1 MSAAEGG
8 RWRVVLTG
16 AAVDDLRRI
25 GPVLAPRV
33 LQHVLALEG
42 SPDAGV
48 PLLDRSTGFLVLSAE
63 GSRWRLVYSVARAGA
78 GEVVTVHELWV
89 DGARLDGEAYAEALD
104 RMQGA
109 DQPDVVQLAR
119 ILRRLGRI
127 TGTVPVPR
135 NRLRAP
141 VPDWLADALVTQAA
155 VDPLTVAAMDARSAF
170 ELWNTAL
177 PRRTAGLVH
186 TFRSR

>member
-1 MSAAEGG
+1 MSSVVLTGSAVEDLRRVGPVAAPRVLGLVATLADEPLAGAPLLDEATGFRVLSADAG
-8 RWRVVLTG
+8 RWRVLYSLAG
-16 AAVDDLRRI
+16 DL
-25 GPVLAPRV
+25 
-33 LQHVLALEG
+33 
-42 SPDAGV
+42 
-48 PLLDRSTGFLVLSAE
+48 
-63 GSRWRLVYSVARAGA
+63 
-78 GEVVTVHELWV
+78 VTVHEIWV

-135 NRLRAP
+135 GRRRTP

-155 VDPLTVAAMDARSAF
+155 VDPLTVATLDAATAF
-170 ELWNTAL
+170 DLWNSRNSSL
-177 PRRTAGLVH
+177 P
-186 TFRSR
+186 SRASGS

>member
-1 MSAAEGG
+1 
-8 RWRVVLTG
+8 VLTG
-16 AAVDDLRRI
+16 SAIEDLRRV
-25 GPVLAPRV
+25 GPVAAPRV
-33 LQHVLALEG
+33 LELVATLVH
-42 SPDAGV
+42 SPVAGA
-48 PLLDRSTGFLVLSAE
+48 PLLDESTGYRVLSAE
-63 GSRWRLVYSVARAGA
+63 GGGWRVVYSVAGD
-78 GEVVTVHELWV
+78 VVTVHEVWV

-135 NRLRAP
+135 GRLRTP

-155 VDPLTVAAMDARSAF
+155 VDPLTVAALDAASAF
-170 ELWNTAL
+170 DLWNA
-177 PRRTAGLVH
+177 
-186 TFRSR
+186 SRQPAV

>member
-1 MSAAEGG
+1 M
-8 RWRVVLTG
+8 
-16 AAVDDLRRI
+16 
-25 GPVLAPRV
+25 
-33 LQHVLALEG
+33 
-42 SPDAGV
+42 
-48 PLLDRSTGFLVLSAE
+48 
-63 GSRWRLVYSVARAGA
+63 
-78 GEVVTVHELWV
+78 HELWV

-135 NRLRAP
+135 GRLRTP

-155 VDPLTVAAMDARSAF
+155 VDPLTVADDGRRSRLRPLELPQLRRTDGSSPSNRQYRCLYRAPSAGCSARS
-170 ELWNTAL
+170 
-177 PRRTAGLVH
+177 G
-186 TFRSR
+186 